1 MTKLK
6 KTLLLL
12 LVGGMSLSLHAQQKI
27 IRGRIIDSQE
37 KIAVIG
43 ANVVEYDSENRTI
56 NGTISD
62 VNGDFMLEMKDPD
75 NTIRISVIGYETQEI
90 NTNVAGPMTIEM
102 DPSNMEIEEV
112 VVTATA
118 RSKHS
123 LTNIDDRDKATS
135 SVKVDLIEMQ
145 EAGFLS
151 ASDALQGKVSG
162 LDIIAASGDP
172 GSGSQLVI
180 RGLSGM
186 GNSQPLIVID
196 GIPQDRVSQDF
207 DLAGADSEDIS
218 ELVNIALQDI
228 KSIEILKDAASTAIY
243 GSRGADGVL
252 LIETHT
258 GKLGKVQF
266 DYQYK
271 NSMNFQPP
279 PIPMLNGDEYIMLQ
293 REEWHN
299 AYGVYDRPPEISYDP
314 EFADFYNYSAN
325 TDWLGAITQN
335 SMTHDHYFKISG
347 GGQKT
352 RYFTSFS
359 YVDEG
364 GTTINTRS
372 KRFSTRVNLDYYLS
386 RKLLF
391 TIQFN
396 YTNNNREGNLELS
409 NEWGGKRNVRNMAYI
424 KAPNMSIW
432 EYDSEGNPTG
442 EYFTPIN
449 SYQGDG
455 QYYYNPVAISDLG
468 KADRRNNSL
477 ENTFRLRYNLNEWI
491 TFRETVTIQFSGE
504 KSQNFLPY
512 NAIGMDWLQWRI
524 NMAEEGNSMS
534 SSVRTE
540 TQLAFDSPFAN
551 QDHVLT
557 GALTWETNQSQYE
570 WMNIQSNR
578 TPSTD
583 IQDPA
588 IDAQIN
594 WIGTGAGEQ
603 RYLGGAANLNY
614 KFKDRYMIQGNVRA
628 DAHSSFGANNRWG
641 VFQGVAAAWRFS
653 SEPFMERFQ
662 WLDESKLKASWGVS
676 GRQPGDAY
684 ARFARYQ
691 TEGNYIINSAIV
703 PTQVA
708 LNNLQWENMTSYDA
722 GIELNLFDFRFF
734 MEANVYLK
742 RTTDLLFGG
751 TNDNDKYK
759 IPTSSGY
766 EHFNYLNGG
775 ELENRG
781 WELMMDVTIL
791 QRENFRWS
799 VNGNVSQNINTFND
813 LPDNFNTEKS
823 TSIGNGEY
831 PLRVVEGEPIGSFF
845 GFRYL
850 GVYPTDQDALA
861 RDADG
866 NLLRDAQGNP
876 FPVTYR
882 GTYQFQGGDAIYEDL
897 NKDGVIDLNDVVY
910 IGDSNPDFIGGFGS
924 SFNYRNFD
932 FSFAFYFRSGFDI
945 INMVASQTEGMRDRN
960 NQSKATLSRWR
971 VQGQDY
977 DGILPRAYMWHPAN
991 NLGSDRYVEP
1001 GDFLR
1006 LNNIKLGYRLRKDWC
1021 DRIGV
1026 SSMSFAVS
1034 ARKMMTF
1041 TNYSGQDPEVGQ
1053 DASNP
1058 FWIGVD
1064 YANTPPPKMI
1074 TISVSV
1080 GF

>member
-1 MTKLK
+1 MIK
-6 KTLLLL
+6 KTIILFLTLGL
-12 LVGGMSLSLHAQQKI
+12 TLQAFSQDTKI
-27 IRGRIIDSQE
+27 IRGRVIDSGDNT
-37 KIAVIG
+37 AVIG
-43 ANVVEYDSENRTI
+43 ANVIEYDKENRII
-56 NGTISD
+56 NGTISN
-62 VNGDFMLEMKDPD
+62 VNGDFVLEMKDPD
-75 NTIRISVIGYETQEI
+75 NVVRISVIGYNSKEI
-90 NTNVAGPMTIEM
+90 STDAAGALVVELDASNVEL
-102 DPSNMEIEEV
+102 EEV
-112 VVTATA
+112 TVTAVA
-118 RSKHS
+118 KSKHS

-145 EAGFLS
+145 EAGFIS

-186 GNSQPLIVID
+186 GNAQPLIVID
-196 GIPQDRVSQDF
+196 GIPQDRVQQDF
-207 DLAGADSEDIS
+207 DLSSADSEDIS

-228 KSIEILKDAASTAIY
+228 KSIEILKDAASTAVY
-243 GSRGADGVL
+243 GSSGASGVL

-279 PIPMLNGDEYIMLQ
+279 AIPMLDGDEYIMLQ
-293 REEWHN
+293 QEEWHN
-299 AYGVYDRPPEISYDP
+299 AEGVFDLPPEIAYDRDYV
-314 EFADFYNYSAN
+314 DFYNYSAN

-364 GTTINTRS
+364 GTTINTNSR
-372 KRFSTRVNLDYYLS
+372 RFSTRVNLDYYLS

-396 YTNNNREGNLELS
+396 YTNSNREGNLELN
-409 NEWGGKRNVRNMAYI
+409 NEWGGRRNIRKMAYI
-424 KAPNMSIW
+424 KAPNMAIW
-432 EYDSEGNPTG
+432 EHDSEGGLTG

-449 SYQGDG
+449 SYQGSG
-455 QYYYNPVAISDLG
+455 QYYYNPVAISHLG
-468 KADRRNNSL
+468 KDDNISNSL
-477 ENTFRLRYNLNEWI
+477 QNTFRLRYSINDWL
-491 TFRETVTIQFSGE
+491 TLRETISIQYNGG
-504 KSQNFLPY
+504 KDRAYLPY
-512 NAIGMDWLQWRI
+512 NALGVDWLSW
-524 NMAEEGNSMS
+524 NVNKADEGNNMS
-534 SSVRTE
+534 SSIRTE
-540 TQLAFDSPFAN
+540 TQLAFDSPFKN
-551 QDHVLT
+551 QNHMLT
-557 GALTWETNQSQYE
+557 GALTWITNQSQYE
-570 WMNIQSNR
+570 WMNIQSNK

-594 WIGTGAGEQ
+594 WIGTGSGET
-603 RYLGGAANLNY
+603 RELGALANLNY
-614 KFKDRYMIQGNVRA
+614 KYGDRYMIQTILRA
-628 DAHSSFGANNRWG
+628 DAHSSFGINNRWG
-641 VFQGVAAAWRFS
+641 LFKGVAAAWRFS
-653 SEPFMERFQ
+653 SEPFMQRFQ
-662 WLDESKLKASWGVS
+662 KLNESKLKASWGVS
-676 GRQPGDAY
+676 GRQPSDSY

-691 TEGNYIINSAIV
+691 TEGNYIESPAIV
-703 PTQVA
+703 PTQIQ
-708 LNNLQWENMTSYDA
+708 LNNLQWENMTSWDA
-722 GIELNLFDFRFF
+722 GLELNMFDFRLF

-742 RTTDLLFGG
+742 STTDLLFGG
-751 TNDNDKYK
+751 NQDWQKYK

-766 EHFNYLNGG
+766 KHFNYLNGG
-775 ELENRG
+775 ELENKG
-781 WELMMDVTIL
+781 WEIMFDYKII
-791 QRENFRWS
+791 QGEFFRWS
-799 VNGNVSQNINTFND
+799 VNFNTSQNINTFIG

-831 PLRVVEGEPIGSFF
+831 PLRVLEGEPIGSFF

-861 RDADG
+861 RDANG
-866 NLLRDAQGNP
+866 NLLMDSEGNP
-876 FPVTYR
+876 FPVTYQNS
-882 GTYQFQGGDAIYEDL
+882 YAFKGGDAIYEDI
-897 NKDGVIDLNDVVY
+897 NNDGVIDLNDVVY
-910 IGDSNPDFIGGFGS
+910 IGDSNPDFIGGFGTR
-924 SFNYRNFD
+924 FDYKNFD
-932 FSFAFYFRSGFDI
+932 LSVAFHYRLGFDI
-945 INMVASQTEGMRDRN
+945 INQVAIETEGMNNKN
-960 NQSKATLSRWR
+960 NQSKAVLSRWR
-971 VQGQDY
+971 VQGQDE
-977 DGILPRAYMWHPAN
+977 DGMLPRAYLWHPAN

-1001 GDFLR
+1001 GDYLR
-1006 LNNIKLGYRLRKDWC
+1006 LINVKFGYRLRKDLC
-1021 DRIGV
+1021 DKLRV
-1026 SSMSFAVS
+1026 RSMNFALS

-1053 DASNP
+1053 DASDP

-1064 YANTPPPKMI
+1064 RANTPPPKMI